1 MPKVLFTTSSFDL
14 NNFKE
19 IDLLNSLGFESV
31 INPYGKRLT
40 EDQVASLLDE
50 DVVGMVAGLEPLTD
64 RVLRGAKG
72 LKVISRCGI
81 GIDNVDTNAV
91 GDLGIALYNTP
102 DAPTRAVAELTLAH
116 ILSLSRR
123 ISESDRM
130 VRNGE
135 WQSLMGSLLSR
146 QTVGLIGFGRI
157 GKMVKGLLEAFGT
170 EVIFYDK
177 YYKSDGQLE
186 SLSLNE
192 LLTLSDIVSVHV
204 PYDTETHHIINA
216 DSIRLMKPGAVLI
229 NVARGGL
236 IDEKALLE
244 ALKSGKLSGA
254 ALDCFETEP
263 YDGPL
268 TKLKNVQISAHMGS
282 YAKEARSM
290 METEACKWLM
300 EGLRKQGIIKD

>member
-40 EDQVASLLDE
+40 EDQVAGLLDE

-192 LLTLSDIVSVHV
+192 LLSLSDIVSVHV